1 MSERKVLVVIG
12 NGMAG
17 ARAVEEILARGGA
30 EMFRIVMFG
39 AEPCG
44 NYNRVLLSSI
54 LDGTQSED
62 AATLNPP
69 AWYAEN
75 GIKLHA
81 GVRAVQI
88 KRFAKFVLGSDGTA
102 ERYDKLILATGSR
115 PFIPPIEGL
124 KLAGGSDK
132 PGIFGF
138 RSLEDCR
145 RITDYARGQRRAAVI
160 GGGLLGLECA
170 HALQALGIE
179 AHVIHR
185 SRHLMNQQLDSP
197 SGAILQSLLEK
208 RGVHVHLPKD
218 TTRVL
223 GDERV
228 TGLAFADGSDLEC
241 DLVVFASGT
250 MPNTE
255 LAARSGLS
263 VGRAVVVNNQ
273 LRTDDPHI
281 YAVGECIQYRAQVY
295 GLVAPAW
302 EQARILAEH
311 LTGSN
316 PKAAYHGSKIAT
328 RLKVAGVQL
337 ASMGVIEPGEDHDEV
352 VQFAEPRKGTYKKL
366 IIRDGRLIGGILLGD
381 AGRAAELLSAFDSSS
396 ALPAD
401 RLSLLFD
408 IGTPAAVGFDQVP
421 LDTQICSCSNI
432 RMGALLDCVRN
443 GLRTPEA
450 VMDATRAGRACGSCE
465 PAVREIVGW
474 ACGETTAQAP
484 EELPGS
490 DGEHRLQQKY
500 GTTVQALAFY
510 KHRMLKFLNPAMQ
523 AFIARQE
530 MVFVATA
537 DRKGHA
543 HSSFRAGHAGF
554 VKVLDEKTIVYPEF
568 RGNGVMSTLGNISE
582 NPHVGLTFIDFETD
596 RIGLHVNGAA
606 RIVEKD
612 EIEELV
618 KGHPSADLVLGDPVL
633 TQLVGGDGGS
643 LERWLMVSVVDAF
656 VHCSKHIP
664 RMRKMETEITWGTDD
679 VRAKGGD
686 YFGAAASKEGRI
698 VAAPVAALSNQ
709 FPGGDRSIFG
719 SAPSQT
725 AVQRLVR
732 EAQLG
737 PQHAHIK
744 SFPGVGATAANVA
757 GVTTLTP
764 EQRSTLCYGVLIAV
778 ALYVAQ
784 ALIGIKWPSPG
795 WMRTTAASIITG
807 LALVLLFVLQWKLA
821 VVRWQDRQ
829 QEFSDAYRIHIWLG
843 PVIFGILLLHTSHF
857 GFALSLW
864 LTVCFLVSLA
874 SGAILGISANKKN
887 FDRSRQVLL
896 GGHIAMSCVA
906 TGFAVAH
913 GIMSVWFS

>member
-1 MSERKVLVVIG
+1 MSEKKVLVVIG

-17 ARAVEEILARGGA
+17 ARAVEEILARGGGGI
-30 EMFRIVMFG
+30 FRITMFG
-39 AEPCG
+39 AESCG
-44 NYNRVLLSSI
+44 NYNRILLSSI
-54 LDGTQSED
+54 LDGTYSED
-62 AATLNPP
+62 AATLNPL

-75 GIKLHA
+75 GIKLYA
-81 GVRAVQI
+81 GVRAVEI
-88 KRFAKFVLGSDGTA
+88 KRFAKFVLGSDGTT
-102 ERYDKLILATGSR
+102 EPYDKLILATGSR
-115 PFIPPIEGL
+115 PYIPPIEGL
-124 KLAGGSDK
+124 ELAGGSYK

-138 RSLEDCR
+138 RSFEDCR
-145 RITDYARGQRRAAVI
+145 RITEYARGRRRAAVI

-170 HALQALGIE
+170 HALHALGIE

-185 SRHLMNQQLDSP
+185 SKHLMNHQLDSP

-208 RGVHVHLPKD
+208 RGVHVHLPKN

-228 TGLAFADGSDLEC
+228 TGLAFADGPDLEC
-241 DLVVFASGT
+241 DLVVFATGT
-250 MPNTE
+250 TPNTE
-255 LAARSGLS
+255 LAVHSGLS
-263 VGRAVVVNNQ
+263 VGRAIVVNNQ
-273 LRTDDPHI
+273 LRTDDPNI

-302 EQARILAEH
+302 EQARVLAEH

-316 PKAAYHGSKIAT
+316 RKAAYHGSRIAT

-337 ASMGVIEPGEDHDEV
+337 ASMGVIEPEEDHDEV

-366 IIRDGRLIGGILLGD
+366 IIRNGRLIGGILLGD
-381 AGRAAELLSAFDSSS
+381 AGRAAELLSAFDSSC

-408 IGTPAAVGFDQVP
+408 IGAPAAVGFDQVP

-450 VMDATRAGRACGSCE
+450 VMEATRAGKACGSCE
-465 PAVREIVGW
+465 PVVREIVGW
-474 ACGETTAQAP
+474 ACGQTTAQVP
-484 EELPGS
+484 KELPGS

-510 KHRMLKFLNPAMQ
+510 KHRMLTYLNPGMQ

-596 RIGLHVNGAA
+596 RIGLHVNGGA
-606 RIVEKD
+606 RILEKD
-612 EIEELV
+612 QIQQLV
-618 KGHPSADLVLGDPVL
+618 KGHPAADLVLGDPVL
-633 TQLVGGDGGS
+633 TRLMGGDGGS
-643 LERWLMVSVVDAF
+643 VERWLMVSVVDAF

-686 YFGAAASKEGRI
+686 YFGAAASKEDRI
-698 VAAPVAALSNQ
+698 DAPPVARLSNQ
-709 FPGGDRSIFG
+709 FPGADWSIFG

-725 AVQRLVR
+725 EVQQLLR
-732 EAQLG
+732 EAKIG
-737 PQHAHIK
+737 PQHTHIK
-744 SFPGVGATAANVA
+744 SFVAIGATVADAA
-757 GVTTLTP
+757 GVATLTP
-764 EQRSTLCYGVLIAV
+764 EKRSILGYGVLIAV
-778 ALYVAQ
+778 ALFVVQ
-784 ALIGIKWPSPG
+784 ALIGIKWSSPG
-795 WMRTTAASIITG
+795 WMQSTAASIITG
-807 LALVLLFVLQWKLA
+807 LALVLLFVVQWKLA

-829 QEFSDAYRIHIWLG
+829 QELSNTYWIHIWLG
-843 PVIFGILLLHTSHF
+843 PVIFGMLLLHTSHF
-857 GFALSLW
+857 GFALSFW
-864 LTVCFLVSLA
+864 LTVCFVASLA
-874 SGAILGISANKKN
+874 SGALLEVSAGRQKS
-887 FDRSRQVLL
+887 DRSRQLLL
-896 GGHIAMSCVA
+896 GSHIAMSCIA

>member
-1 MSERKVLVVIG
+1 MNLVVIG

-17 ARAVEEILARGGA
+17 ARAVEEILARGGGG
-30 EMFRIVMFG
+30 MFRVTMFG

-44 NYNRVLLSSI
+44 NYNRILLPSI
-54 LDGTQSED
+54 LDGSQSVE
-62 AATLNPP
+62 AVTLNPL
-69 AWYAEN
+69 AWYAKN
-75 GIKLHA
+75 DIKLHA

-88 KRFAKFVLGSDGTA
+88 KRFAKLVFGADGSV
-102 ERYDKLILATGSR
+102 EPYDKLILATGSR
-115 PFIPPIEGL
+115 PYIPPIEGL
-124 KLAGGSDK
+124 KLAEGSDK

-145 RITDYARGQRRAAVI
+145 RIAEYARGRRSAAVI

-170 HALQALGIE
+170 HALHALGIE

-185 SRHLMNQQLDSP
+185 SKHLMNQQLDSA

-208 RGVHVHLPKD
+208 RGVHVHLTKN

-228 TGLAFADGSDLEC
+228 TGLAFEDGPELEC
-241 DLVVFASGT
+241 DVVVFASGT
-250 MPNTE
+250 KPNTE
-255 LAARSGLS
+255 LAVHSGLS
-263 VGRAVVVNNQ
+263 VGRAIMVNNQ
-273 LRTDDPHI
+273 LRTDDPNI

-302 EQARILAEH
+302 EQARVLAEH

-316 PKAAYHGSKIAT
+316 LKAAYHGSKIAT

-337 ASMGVIEPGEDHDEV
+337 TSMGLIEPGEDADEV

-381 AGRAAELLSAFDSSS
+381 AVRAAELLSAFDSSS
-396 ALPAD
+396 ALPAE
-401 RLSLLFD
+401 RTSLLFD
-408 IGTPAAVGFDQVP
+408 IGAPAAGGLDQVP

-432 RMGALLDCVRN
+432 RLGTLLDCVKN

-450 VMDATRAGRACGSCE
+450 VMEATRAGKACSSCE

-474 ACGETTAQAP
+474 ACGESTTQALK
-484 EELPGS
+484 ELPGS

-510 KHRMLKFLNPAMQ
+510 KHRMLTHLNPAMQ

-582 NPHVGLTFIDFETD
+582 NPYVGLTFIDFETD
-596 RIGLHVNGAA
+596 RIGLHVNGGAL
-606 RIVEKD
+606 IVEKD
-612 EIEELV
+612 ELQELV
-618 KGHPSADLVLGDPVL
+618 KGHPAADSVLGDPVL
-633 TQLVGGDGGS
+633 AQLMSGDGGS
-643 LERWLMVSVVDAF
+643 VERWLMVSVVDAF

-664 RMRKMETEITWGTDD
+664 RMQKMETEITWGTDD
-679 VRAKGGD
+679 VHAKGGD
-686 YFGAAASKEGRI
+686 YFGAATSKEGRI
-698 VAAPVAALSNQ
+698 DAAAVPRLSNQ
-709 FPGGDRSIFG
+709 FPSADWPTFG
-719 SAPSQT
+719 STPLQT
-725 AVQRLVR
+725 EVQRLLR
-732 EAQLG
+732 EAKIE
-737 PQHAHIK
+737 PQHTHIE
-744 SFPGVGATAANVA
+744 SFLAIGATMADVA
-757 GVTTLTP
+757 GVVTLTP
-764 EQRSTLCYGVLIAV
+764 KQRSTLGYSMLIAV
-778 ALYVAQ
+778 TLFVVQ
-784 ALIGIKWPSPG
+784 ALIGIKWPSPA
-795 WMRTTAASIITG
+795 WMQTTAASIITG
-807 LALVLLFVLQWKLA
+807 LGLVLLFAMELKLG
-821 VVRWQDRQ
+821 VVRWQDRK
-829 QEFSDAYRIHIWLG
+829 QELANTYRIHIWLG
-843 PVIFGILLLHTSHF
+843 PVIFGMLLMHTSHF
-857 GFALSLW
+857 GFALSFW
-864 LTVCFLVSLA
+864 LTVCFLASLA
-874 SGAILGISANKKN
+874 SGA
-887 FDRSRQVLL
+887 LL
-896 GGHIAMSCVA
+896 GVSADQKISDRFTKLLLGSHIVMSCIA

-913 GIMSVWFS
+913 GMMSVWFS